1 MEFLHRTWFLILYS
15 SWLLLPLIRPA
26 LEFIISTEM
35 AARSVSV
42 EEAGGKL
49 SRDDPQY
56 VRFLEDQLERANER
70 YERSEGN
77 INHIMSRL
85 ERLEISGRR
94 PRSNPFS
101 LDTDEK
107 LNFTPRQAGHAP
119 TLTPHPRPT
128 WDLPTPSWRHQGG
141 GGLGPVPAEIYG
153 APLTQALT
161 DLTEAIN
168 PGPADYKKGINFRP
182 EYYVQHKIDCKP
194 VKSLDHSK
202 MSYKDLMYGM
212 TQVLQY
218 FVKAKGDV
226 EGYAN
231 HFAFVAKQGQLN
243 QFSDAA
249 LVAYD
254 RAVVDKIVRGDLF
267 SFGSVD
273 TMAAACSFH
282 AGNVLGSSQ
291 VKRDQGQSRRGRGFF
306 NRNRSRV
313 DTSGGHTGESAD
325 RDTGPQDPF
334 PQDLCYN
341 FNYRKCFGGC
351 GKSHICRVCRGKHR
365 GLGCM
370 EKA

>member
-1 MEFLHRTWFLILYS
+1 M
-15 SWLLLPLIRPA
+15 
-26 LEFIISTEM
+26 
-35 AARSVSV
+35 
-42 EEAGGKL
+42 
-49 SRDDPQY
+49 
-56 VRFLEDQLERANER
+56 
-70 YERSEGN
+70 
-77 INHIMSRL
+77 
-85 ERLEISGRR
+85 
-94 PRSNPFS
+94 
-101 LDTDEK
+101 
-107 LNFTPRQAGHAP
+107 
-119 TLTPHPRPT
+119 
-128 WDLPTPSWRHQGG
+128 
-141 GGLGPVPAEIYG
+141 
-153 APLTQALT
+153 T

-182 EYYVQHKIDCKP
+182 EYYVQHKVDCKP

-226 EGYAN
+226 EGYAY
-231 HFAFVAKQGQLN
+231 HFTFVAKQGQLN

-291 VKRDQGQSRRGRGFF
+291 VKRDQGQSCRGRGFF
-306 NRNRSRV
+306 NRNRSRS

-325 RDTGPQDPF
+325 RDTGPQEPF
-334 PQDLCYN
+334 PQDLCYH